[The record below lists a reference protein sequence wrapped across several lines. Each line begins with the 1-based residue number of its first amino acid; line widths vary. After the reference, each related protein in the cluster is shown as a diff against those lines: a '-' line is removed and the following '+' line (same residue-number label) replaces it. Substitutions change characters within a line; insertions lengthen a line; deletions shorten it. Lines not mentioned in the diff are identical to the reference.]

1 MLDAQFA
8 NALKLLPQTVR
19 DAFGWLEPRQE
30 PDYTE
35 EAVAR
40 LERAELSGDDEFPAI
55 VRKAQEDV
63 LWRKALARLGYSQVR
78 ASYAAHKQ
86 EGLEVFAAIADRRL
100 RPPMDFVRDWLREE
114 RTRIIDQVR
123 WLFYVA
129 MLATV
134 LAGATFVATIAL
146 LG

>member
-8 NALKLLPQTVR
+8 NALKFLPRTVR
-19 DAFGWLEPRQE
+19 DVFGWLEPRQE
-30 PDYTE
+30 ADYTE
-35 EAVAR
+35 EAVER
-40 LERAELSGDDEFPAI
+40 LEQAALSVDDEFPSI
-55 VRKAQEDV
+55 VRKAQDDV

-86 EGLEVFAAIADRRL
+86 EGLEVFAAIGDRRL

-129 MLATV
+129 MLATI

-146 LG
+146 LS

>member
-1 MLDAQFA
+1 MARTKNWESGLARMLERRWRCYRKALRRCQRNFSEGSIHASRIEARRMAAQ
-8 NALKLLPQTVR
+8 LELLPS
-19 DAFGWLEPRQE
+19 LS
-30 PDYTE
+30 
-35 EAVAR
+35 R
-40 LERAELSGDDEFPAI
+40 LPTA
-55 VRKAQEDV
+55 
-63 LWRKALARLGYSQVR
+63 RKALARLGYSQVR

-86 EGLEVFAAIADRRL
+86 EGLEVFAAIGDRRL

-129 MLATV
+129 MLATI
-134 LAGATFVATIAL
+134 LAGATFVATVAL

>member
-19 DAFGWLEPRQE
+19 EVFGWLEPRQE

-35 EAVAR
+35 EAVER
-40 LERAELSGDDEFPAI
+40 LETVSLGTDDEFPSI
-55 VRKAQEDV
+55 VRKAQDDV

-78 ASYAAHKQ
+78 ASYAAHRQ
-86 EGLEVFAAIADRRL
+86 QGLDIFADLGDKRL
-100 RPPMDFVRDWLREE
+100 RPPMDFVREWLREE

-129 MLATV
+129 MLATI
-134 LAGATFVATIAL
+134 LAGATFVATVAL

>member
-19 DAFGWLEPRQE
+19 DVFGWLEPRQE
-30 PDYTE
+30 PDYT
-35 EAVAR
+35 VVR
-40 LERAELSGDDEFPAI
+40 LEQAELSGDDEFPAI

-86 EGLEVFAAIADRRL
+86 EGLEVFAAIGDRRL

-129 MLATV
+129 MLATI
-134 LAGATFVATIAL
+134 LAGATFVATVAL